1 MAKGVTSSIVADTL
15 GIHKRTVNKLADKGV
30 LSFTRDGRGYKIFD
44 LATAQA
50 EYDAY
55 AGGRQTADG
64 EDTDWAVEQKKADT
78 RIKRARADMLEL
90 EREEM
95 MGRYHRAEFVA
106 DAMDELIFAVRS
118 KLLALPG
125 KLAPVVTPMADQ
137 AEVSAAVKRE
147 VVSALEELAAFEYQP
162 GYYRDRLREELRKEP
177 IDDGGGD
184 A

>member
-1 MAKGVTSSIVADTL
+1 MSRGVTSSIVADAL
-15 GIHKRTVNKLADKGV
+15 GINKRTVNKLADRGV
-30 LSFTRDGRGYKIFD
+30 LSYTKDGRGYKIFD
-44 LATAQA
+44 LQTAQA

-55 AGGRQTADG
+55 TGSTVEDDDD
-64 EDTDWAVEQKKADT
+64 DTDWNVEQKKADT

-95 MGRYHRAEFVA
+95 LGRYHRAEFVA

-125 KLAPVVTPMADQ
+125 KLAPVVTGVADQ
-137 AEVSAAVKRE
+137 AEVSATIKRE
-147 VVSALEELAAFEYQP
+147 VVATLDELATYEYQP

-177 IDDGGGD
+177 IDDGGDG
-184 A
+184 

>member
-1 MAKGVTSSIVADTL
+1 MGRGVTSSIVADAL

-30 LSFTRDGRGYKIFD
+30 LSFKRDGRGYKIFD
-44 LATAQA
+44 LETAQA

-55 AGGRQTADG
+55 TGEGQADD
-64 EDTDWAVEQKKADT
+64 EDTDWNVEQKKADT

-106 DAMDELIFAVRS
+106 DAMNELIFATRS

-125 KLAPVVTPMADQ
+125 KLAPVLTPMDDQ
-137 AEVSAAVKRE
+137 AEVSAAIKRE
-147 VVSALEELAAFEYQP
+147 IVATLDELATYTYQP
-162 GYYRDRLREELRKEP
+162 TYYRDRLREELRKEP

>member
-1 MAKGVTSSIVADTL
+1 MANGVTSSIVAKTL
-15 GIHKRTVNKLADKGV
+15 GIGQKTVNRLADKGV
-30 LSFTRDGRGYKIFD
+30 FSYKRDSRGYRIFD
-44 LATAQA
+44 LATVQA
-50 EYDAY
+50 EYEAY
-55 AGGRQTADG
+55 SDPSLVDD
-64 EDTDWAVEQKKADT
+64 ENTDWNVEQKKADT

-95 MGRYHRAEFVA
+95 MGRYHRSEFVA
-106 DAMDELIFAVRS
+106 DAMDELIFATRS

-125 KLAPVVTPMADQ
+125 KLAPVVANMSDQ
-137 AEVSAAVKRE
+137 AEVSAAIKRE
-147 VVSALEELAAFEYQP
+147 ITATLDELAAYKYQP

>member
-1 MAKGVTSSIVADTL
+1 MAGGVTSSIVAKTL
-15 GIHKRTVNKLADKGV
+15 GVSQKTVNRLADKGV
-30 LSFTRDGRGYKIFD
+30 LSHKVDSRGYRIFD
-44 LATAQA
+44 LAKAQA

-55 AGGRQTADG
+55 TDPALIDD
-64 EDTDWAVEQKKADT
+64 ENTDWNVEQKKADT

-106 DAMDELIFAVRS
+106 DAIDELIFAVRA

-125 KLAPVVTPMADQ
+125 KLAPVVVAMDDQ
-137 AEVSAAVKRE
+137 AEVSAAIKRE
-147 VVSALEELAAFEYQP
+147 VVATLEELAAYEYQP